1 MGTDSRS
8 HTHRCTGTKF
18 WCDRRAHTHGDTCRY
33 TSAPGKTSGVAR
45 GAGEGVPGT
54 HGHTQGPAHTTR
66 ACAHHN
72 PAPSPQD
79 QFRRPRAAPAKRG
92 GFESVSP
99 QFLALPGPRGPPE
112 APRPAV
118 ARTCRPHEARQQPPQ
133 SGPSAGP
140 TRCVHAR
147 RESCGPFGAPK
158 NYNSQKAPRCA
169 HTATEGPPHRR
180 AGVTETTTPRR
191 PCVRTLWKED
201 SQPLPEPEEGG
212 AGKWGRDSASSRRG
226 RSPQSLERLRI
237 REAKLVTPGH
247 TALRFACHSSP
258 LSNGSHLSQTI
269 AVVPPESRESEKLID
284 VGK

>member
-72 PAPSPQD
+72 PAPSPRD

-169 HTATEGPPHRR
+169 HTATEAPPPAAVPASPKLQLPEGPASARCGKKTLSLSKSPRR
-180 AGVTETTTPRR
+180 AGRANGGGTPR
-191 PCVRTLWKED
+191 PQGGGGVR
-201 SQPLPEPEEGG
+201 
-212 AGKWGRDSASSRRG
+212 RAS
-226 RSPQSLERLRI
+226 
-237 REAKLVTPGH
+237 K
-247 TALRFACHSSP
+247 
-258 LSNGSHLSQTI
+258 
-269 AVVPPESRESEKLID
+269 D
-284 VGK
+284 